1 MEVGL
6 GSTYKKTNSLAPGAG
21 WAPGLG
27 SGLFAGRWAVL
38 GGWAPLSQYVSV
50 HTEADQRC

>member
-21 WAPGLG
+21 WAPGLALVC
-27 SGLFAGRWAVL
+27 SQVAGLFL
-38 GGWAPLSQYVSV
+38 GVGAPLARAAISLI
-50 HTEADQRC
+50 